1 MSCPV
6 VATFIPPVVPADHWV
21 SSPAWPYFGGA
32 IFSRRKVQQTP
43 ALPSTGRRIKAGTG
57 EAMSLRDFP
66 VIEFSRATDRYETAE
81 GLRHGFASIPMP
93 GSSLAPERQ
102 GKE

>member
-6 VATFIPPVVPADHWV
+6 VATAFPLIVPADHWV
-21 SSPAWPYFGGA
+21 SSPAWPYSVGA
-32 IFSRRKVQQTP
+32 TFSRRKVRQTP
-43 ALPSTGRRIKAGTG
+43 ALLSTGRRIKAGTG
-57 EAMSLRDFP
+57 EAMSLGDFP
-66 VIEFSRATDRYETAE
+66 VIEFSRATDRYVTAKD
-81 GLRHGFASIPMP
+81 LRHGFASIP